1 MAINDAVVNA
11 SGSLTVPGSKLIRE
25 QRFAQGAGPI
35 AVAARW
41 LFLLLVCAYFALSYA
56 ALPLFLQLPL
66 YTQGLER
73 TPYQYRAL
81 PMYLFRLLS
90 HIQPL
95 MRAGT
100 HVGPLDHDP
109 YRLLLA
115 IIAFFGTLVAVRA
128 SSATIRL
135 LTGDSVFAFWSSL
148 LVVWMMQFNVA
159 YSWDNPFTTPYDVTS
174 VMFFCLALL
183 LLLKRQWWAYYA
195 VFVLAVINREA
206 ACFITVMFLAWEW
219 TRAQELRET
228 VAQRLRWIAPH
239 VLLQAGIWLAIKFV
253 LARRFASN
261 PGAGLFVTHFV
272 YNVKELFKP
281 QQWPLLLSVCG
292 FTLPVLWVQ
301 RRWIGVKE
309 LSASMALVFPLSF
322 AGLMIV
328 GVIVEIR
335 IFADWIALAAPAV
348 ALVIWNRFRP
358 VSA

>member
-1 MAINDAVVNA
+1 MAINDAEVNA
-11 SGSLTVPGSKLIRE
+11 SSRPPARERGLMHE
-25 QRFAQGAGPI
+25 QRFAQSTGLL
-35 AVAARW
+35 AVAGRW

-56 ALPLFLQLPL
+56 SLPLFLKLPL

-73 TPYQYRAL
+73 TPYQYRVL
-81 PMYLFRLLS
+81 PMYLFRILS

-95 MRAGT
+95 MRVGN
-100 HVGPLDHDP
+100 HVGPLDYDP

-115 IIAFFGTLVAVRA
+115 LIAFFGLLVAVRA
-128 SSATIRL
+128 TSATIRL
-135 LTGDSVFAFWSSL
+135 LTGDSIFAFWSSL
-148 LVVWMMQFNVA
+148 LVIWMMQFNVA
-159 YSWDNPFTTPYDVTS
+159 YAWDNPFTTPYDVTS

-183 LLLKRQWWAYYA
+183 LLLKRQWWAYYV

-219 TRAQELRET
+219 KRAEGLHQT

-253 LARRFASN
+253 LARRFAHN

-292 FTLPVLWVQ
+292 FTLPLLWVH
-301 RRWIGVKE
+301 RRWIQMKE
-309 LSASMALVFPLSF
+309 LSAAMALVFPLSF

-328 GVIVEIR
+328 GVLVEIR

-358 VSA
+358 VAA